1 MALVF
6 NLRRQERTV
15 PVEIDGVRYEAKA
28 GSSKAVSKLS
38 ELAKAMEA
46 LGGLAKDDMDAADV
60 DAALKAVEAMDGTLR
75 GAVAALF
82 GKDAVAG
89 IVGDEKADVATCIA
103 VTQVLTAVINSDEY
117 LRATAECVAERAKV
131 AGED

>member
-6 NLRRQERTV
+6 NLKKQERTV
-15 PVEIDGVRYEAKA
+15 PVVIDGTEYGAKA
-28 GSSKAVSKLS
+28 GSSKAV
-38 ELAKAMEA
+38 AA
-46 LGGLAKDDMDAADV
+46 LGELGRAMGALGELSKEDMDAADV
-60 DAALKAVEAMDGTLR
+60 DAALKAVEGMDGTLR

-82 GKDAVAG
+82 GQDAVAG

-103 VTQVLTAVINSDEY
+103 VTQMLTAVINSDEY

>member
-6 NLRRQERTV
+6 NLKKQERTV
-15 PVEIDGVRYEAKA
+15 PVVIDGTEYGAKA
-28 GSSKAVSKLS
+28 GSSKAVAALGELGRAMGALS
-38 ELAKAMEA
+38 ELSKE
-46 LGGLAKDDMDAADV
+46 DMDAADV
-60 DAALKAVEAMDGTLR
+60 DAALKAVEGMDGTLR

-82 GKDAVAG
+82 GQDAVAG

-103 VTQVLTAVINSDEY
+103 VTQVLMAVINSDEY